1 MPGLKFRADFA
12 CPHDSHFLTV
22 PLKKQWAAKLEALCL
37 ETADER
43 TCLEATSYSAWM
55 SGNLL
60 LEKEEWRE
68 ALDRYSTAHRIC
80 QELGK
85 VAGLATVDLLS
96 FLVLSWVENGRC
108 ARLRL
113 VVYALDFPPC
123 VRGEI

>member
-1 MPGLKFRADFA
+1 MLLV
-12 CPHDSHFLTV
+12 FLTL
-22 PLKKQWAAKLEALCL
+22 PFNKQWAAKLEALCL

-85 VAGLATVDLLS
+85 VTDLNPLARSCDHRCKAGSVMVS
-96 FLVLSWVENGRC
+96 
-108 ARLRL
+108 
-113 VVYALDFPPC
+113 AL
-123 VRGEI
+123 